1 MAETLVRG
9 KGVDALVLADI
20 GKRYGDACILDGVSL
35 SVAAGEVHALI
46 GPNGAGKSTLFN
58 VISGLTAPS
67 SGTVRLYGRDTTG
80 LPPHRMARLGLSRS
94 FQVANVFPRLSVFD
108 NLRCAAMRASGL
120 GYVWWRPLR
129 TATRLAERAHA
140 VMAQVGLAQRAGV
153 EAGALSYAEQRALEL
168 GMVLAADARV
178 LLLDEPTAGMNR
190 AESRRMVELIRT
202 ACRGRTVLIVEHDM
216 EVVFGLSDRI
226 SVLVRGEL
234 IATGAPADI
243 REDDR
248 VRRAYLG
255 RSLQG

>member
-1 MAETLVRG
+1 MNPPPLLAATGLARAWGGVRA
-9 KGVDALVLADI
+9 VDD
-20 GKRYGDACILDGVSL
+20 VSF
-35 SVAAGEVHALI
+35 SVAAGEIVALI

-226 SVLVRGEL
+226 SVPVRGEL